1 MFLFFYTDWGGFCK
15 REKPIIDDLEQQ
27 YMKDD
32 IPEFRIGD
40 TVDVSVSIVEKVEVG
55 RGKTEMK
62 ERIQVFNGTVI
73 ARKGSGN
80 RATFT
85 VRRIVAGEGVER
97 TFPLHSP
104 KIRDIKVR
112 RMGRVRRAKLY
123 YLRSRTGKATRVK
136 EKIWDKTRI
145 AREQAKKEAR
155 LKKAA
160 SDAEE

>member
-1 MFLFFYTDWGGFCK
+1 MRRL
-15 REKPIIDDLEQQ
+15 DDLEQEFV
-27 YMKDD
+27 KPD

-73 ARKGSGN
+73 ARKRGGS
-80 RATFT
+80 RETFT

-97 TFPLHSP
+97 VFPLHSP
-104 KIRDIKVR
+104 KIKGIKVR

-123 YLRSRTGKATRVK
+123 YLRDRTGKATRVK
-136 EKIWDKTRI
+136 EKIWDKTRM
-145 AREQAKKEAR
+145 AREKA
-155 LKKAA
+155 KKAA
-160 SDAEE
+160 RTRKGVADSSEE

>member
-1 MFLFFYTDWGGFCK
+1 MRRL
-15 REKPIIDDLEQQ
+15 DDLEQE
-27 YMKDD
+27 YMKSE

-40 TVDVSVSIVEKVEVG
+40 TVDVSVSIVETVEVG
-55 RGKTEMK
+55 RGKTEEK
-62 ERIQVFNGTVI
+62 ERIQIFNGTVI
-73 ARKGSGN
+73 GRKGSGN

-123 YLRSRTGKATRVK
+123 YLRGRTGKATRVK
-136 EKIWDKTRI
+136 EKIWDKTRM
-145 AREQAKKEAR
+145 AYEKE
-155 LKKAA
+155 KKAA
-160 SDAEE
+160 RARTMVAEASEE